1 MTMLRPAPLL
11 LLALAACT
19 PKLGNLADFGETDE
33 DSTGAA
39 SSSSGATGSF
49 FTCGD
54 GVVDPGEA
62 CDDGNNVDN
71 DGCSQACTLE
81 DDPSTT
87 STSTSTSTS
96 TTNSPLCGDGVVD
109 AGEECDDGNLVDDDG
124 CSMACTLEDEDT
136 TSTTS
141 TSTSTSTSGGPL
153 CGDGVVG
160 PGEEC
165 DDGNTVDDD
174 QCTNTCTLGGGTT
187 TLLTTDSSGTDST
200 GSTSTTTTT
209 SEPGACGNGVVDFFE
224 ECDDGNADDT
234 DLCTTT
240 CVLAK
245 CGDGLLHVGVEQC
258 DDGNLVANDG
268 CDPACKLE

>member
-87 STSTSTSTS
+87 SASTSTS
-96 TTNSPLCGDGVVD
+96 TTNGPQCGDGVVD

-124 CSMACTLEDEDT
+124 CSLACTLEDEDT

-153 CGDGVVG
+153 CGDGIVE

-209 SEPGACGNGVVDFFE
+209 SEPGACGNGVVDFLE
-224 ECDDGNADDT
+224 ECDDGN
-234 DLCTTT
+234 
-240 CVLAK
+240 
-245 CGDGLLHVGVEQC
+245 
-258 DDGNLVANDG
+258 NNANDG